1 MLKRL
6 VISGYKQHELGVFDD
21 KHPGVAIIKK
31 AIRRQLIQLI
41 EEEQLEWVILSGQ
54 LGVETWAAEVIM
66 DLQMDFPQLKYAVI
80 TPFLD
85 QEKNWKED
93 KQEKYQEILMFADH
107 HTSVTNR
114 PYEGPWQFREKNKFV
129 IRNTDG
135 MLIVYDDEKGGS
147 PKYIK
152 EYADEYAEQN
162 NYRIIVIDSYDLQ
175 AIVEEEMYEQW

>member
-1 MLKRL
+1 MLKRIIL
-6 VISGYKQHELGVFDD
+6 TGYKQHELGVFNDQ
-21 KHPGVAIIKK
+21 HPGVDIIKK
-31 AIRRQLIQLI
+31 AIRRQLITLI
-41 EEEQLEWVILSGQ
+41 EEENLEWVILSGQ

-66 DLQMDFPQLKYAVI
+66 DLQMDYPQLKYAVI

-93 KQEKYQEILMFADH
+93 KQEKYQEILMFAEYH
-107 HTSVTNR
+107 AAVTNR

-129 IRNTDG
+129 IRNSDG
-135 MLIVYDDEKGGS
+135 LLIVYDDEKGGS

-152 EYADEYAEQN
+152 ELADQYAEHHDYQ
-162 NYRIIVIDSYDLQ
+162 IIVIDSYDLQ